1 MIISK
6 SIDAFDLLIKVA
18 IEIIENEASN
28 KKADFLLFCML
39 YNLLCYGIWFELKQ
53 QAASQQRGI
62 IRAEDRVIE
71 AGEGTIRAGKNI

>member
-1 MIISK
+1 MQLFMKIPGSTTKILIILNKETKDMIISK

-39 YNLLCYGIWFELKQ
+39 YNLLCYGIWFQLK
-53 QAASQQRGI
+53 
-62 IRAEDRVIE
+62 
-71 AGEGTIRAGKNI
+71 